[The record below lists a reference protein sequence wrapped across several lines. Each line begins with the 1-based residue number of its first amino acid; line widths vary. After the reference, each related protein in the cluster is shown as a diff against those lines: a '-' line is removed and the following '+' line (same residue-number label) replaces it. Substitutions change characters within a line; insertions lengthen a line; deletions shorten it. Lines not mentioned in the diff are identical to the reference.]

1 MRTNSV
7 VLGIFIG
14 PCDVT
19 AALEVLTS
27 YISKLE
33 KDSRLPRGT
42 SKEFVYGVE
51 ISKYKEGKPDII
63 GKLDMARKTL
73 VVLTESTALANVLKN
88 LNPDGSDRDVEVEDE
103 SWYYLEPDMP
113 ELLRMLGVESLDSL
127 KLRTSTSWAD
137 VPIEDPVPAPRPRRP
152 TYKLK
157 ASPTE
162 LSIPMTREQS
172 LLLSPN
178 SESYGKTELRT
189 LVKPKH
195 MFGADNTM
203 NPLTIIIKNSPATTI
218 STLDPITQ
226 EVIVQPGRQI
236 DTMKTQSS
244 AILTQFREYSSVS
257 GYPRVLRTSEG
268 IEMTYE
274 NEEDAR
280 VAFNVKFPLVMV
292 SYKKKDVKRDTR
304 EDNKGYGSGSWR
316 SDNRGASSSRDWTST
331 RGGAGSSRDW
341 TSSRGGRGRGR

>member
-19 AALEVLTS
+19 AALEALTS
-27 YISKLE
+27 YISKLANE
-33 KDSRLPRGT
+33 SRLPPGT
-42 SKEFVYGVE
+42 SKSFVYGVE
-51 ISKYKEGKPDII
+51 ISKHKEGKPEIV

-73 VVLTESTALANVLKN
+73 VVLTESPALANVLKN

-113 ELLRMLGVESLDSL
+113 ELLRMLGVDSLDSL
-127 KLRTSTSWAD
+127 KLRISTSWAD
-137 VPIEDPVPAPRPRRP
+137 VPIEDPEPVPRPRRP

-157 ASPTE
+157 ANPTE

-172 LLLSPN
+172 FLLPST

-189 LVKPKH
+189 LIKPKN
-195 MFGADNTM
+195 MFGPEPTM
-203 NPLTIIIKNSPATTI
+203 ESRVVVIKNSPATTT
-218 STLDPITQ
+218 STFDPVTQ
-226 EVIVQPGRQI
+226 EIQVYPSRQV
-236 DTMKTQSS
+236 DTIKTQST
-244 AILTQFREYSSVS
+244 AILSQFRGYSSVS
-257 GYPRVLRTSEG
+257 GYPRVMSTTEG

-274 NEEDAR
+274 NDEDAKI
-280 VAFNVKFPLVMV
+280 AFNVKFPLVTV
-292 SYKKKDVKRDTR
+292 SYK
-304 EDNKGYGSGSWR
+304 NKGKPRESSW
-316 SDNRGASSSRDWTST
+316 DTSSRPRRPES
-331 RGGAGSSRDW
+331 RGPSSSRDW